1 MRLLIGTLHLG
12 PQADEEVTYMEPLS
26 RESGWCKGPEA
37 GKTVRPT
44 ANPIKNKTKPK
55 TKNVGGKPR

>member
-12 PQADEEVTYMEPLS
+12 PQADEEVTYMEPLG

-37 GKTVRPT
+37 GWLVCCRNRE
-44 ANPIKNKTKPK
+44 A
-55 TKNVGGKPR
+55 